1 MVRRYQPTDLMTPP
15 LPVSESPSLPTHGG
29 SRPGAGKPKKTHRTQ
44 KVTVEL
50 HEGLAQKWADH
61 CTALNLS
68 KPESIA
74 KLVKWK
80 KPKS

>member
-1 MVRRYQPTDLMTPP
+1 MKNKP
-15 LPVSESPSLPTHGG
+15 LTNQEPGTRNKEPNQHGG
-29 SRPGAGKPKKTHRTQ
+29 ARPGAGKPKKTHATK

-50 HEGLAQKWADH
+50 HESLAQKWADH
-61 CTALNLS
+61 CAKLDIS